1 MKKEKKYKF
10 KSVPQVHSCLQIS
23 QISLLQRSLSQ
34 TKIYPEITA
43 PNKKKNS
50 FLTRAF
56 YKIIKVKI
64 EKTTTVQLGD

>member
-1 MKKEKKYKF
+1 MFANIPNFFVAEVFEPQKTKK
-10 KSVPQVHSCLQIS
+10 
-23 QISLLQRSLSQ
+23 

-43 PNKKKNS
+43 PNKKKIS

-64 EKTTTVQLGD
+64 EKTTTVQLETEKYR